1 MLDLAVLGLLRRGPR
16 HGYDLKRQL
25 ADLGFLRVSF
35 GALYP
40 ALRRL
45 EKRGLI
51 AALRPS
57 ARRKA
62 YQLTEDGRIALE
74 ALLADDGEELEE
86 DRRFQLRLAFFEYIE
101 PDRRLAILKRRRS
114 QLLPVRAEAG
124 RVLRRAEAAPTD
136 PYTLALVRHNVARV
150 EADIAWLDDL
160 ITLARTDVRY
170 ESRRTS

>member
-51 AALRPS
+51 VALRPT
-57 ARRKA
+57 ARRKS
-62 YQLTEDGRIALE
+62 YRLTPAGIAALDE
-74 ALLADDGEELEE
+74 LLARDDEELEE
-86 DRRFQLRLAFFEYIE
+86 DRRFHLRLAFFEFIE
-101 PDRRLAILKRRRS
+101 PPRRLEILRRRRS
-114 QLLPVRAEAG
+114 KLLPRRAEAG
-124 RVLRRAEAAPTD
+124 RVLRRTEGTTADA
-136 PYTLALVRHNVARV
+136 YTLAVIRHNVARI
-150 EADIAWLDDL
+150 EADIQWLDEL
-160 ITLARTDVRY
+160 IALARTQLQPNPGR
-170 ESRRTS
+170 SS